1 MAHRARLVHDQPIF
15 DAQLA
20 VQLVAVVT
28 FLRISAHF
36 EANLTEKIVGEG
48 LVDLEYCDGISI
60 ISDIKLRS
68 CIIREINLLANLVS
82 DDLLTGGVIAIHI
95 RIVIIARID

>member
-68 CIIREINLLANLVS
+68 RIIREINLLANLVS